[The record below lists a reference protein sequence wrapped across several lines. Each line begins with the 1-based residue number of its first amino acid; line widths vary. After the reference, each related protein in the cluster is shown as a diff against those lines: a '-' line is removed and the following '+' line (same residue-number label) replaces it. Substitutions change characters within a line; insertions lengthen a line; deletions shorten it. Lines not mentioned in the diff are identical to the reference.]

1 MDKLT
6 RWGAGYVA
14 LPVYLCQR
22 STHSIGR
29 LNARLSHT
37 WKGDRQTGS
46 ESGERGLQEQSL
58 QLGPPRRHFNFMFL
72 PLPDNVLLCLA
83 ICVCLCVCP
92 WCAQSSSTAHVVAA
106 LPGLVAT
113 DAAIRIAIQMRRA
126 HPFLRMN
133 CKTPHIFHVIVCLP
147 ANWSVERGY
156 GVGKEVYDSY
166 VEGNTVSATD
176 CCCPCSSAPFRVRV
190 RVVPHI

>member
-1 MDKLT
+1 MWT
-6 RWGAGYVA
+6 SRAEREAGYVA

-37 WKGDRQTGS
+37 CKRDRRTTERERERDETEWER
-46 ESGERGLQEQSL
+46 ESGEEGVHSL

-83 ICVCLCVCP
+83 ICVCVYECVYVSLVCP
-92 WCAQSSSTAHVVAA
+92 RSSNSVR
-106 LPGLVAT
+106 PSLVAT

-147 ANWSVERGY
+147 ANWSDERG
-156 GVGKEVYDSY
+156 GGERR
-166 VEGNTVSATD
+166 GGGI
-176 CCCPCSSAPFRVRV
+176 RQLR
-190 RVVPHI
+190 RR